1 MTYPKK
7 SDLNTVKERLNFD
20 IPPQT
25 AATNPVYSVPSN
37 NFQVQNI
44 PPQTT
49 FFRQVPHQNELPR
62 ATFTA
67 SNYIPNIP
75 LPQTNQPSNPIPKP
89 LPNPTSFT
97 QQIPEPSKIQGNTT
111 APIWKFDTIL
121 KNDKKEKEMNYT
133 PYQQLADYSGNNSIP
148 NTFSIPQKE

>member
-25 AATNPVYSVPSN
+25 AANNPIYSVPNN
-37 NFQVQNI
+37 NFQVQNL
-44 PPQTT
+44 PPQTN
-49 FFRQVPHQNELPR
+49 FFRQIPQQNELPR

-75 LPQTNQPSNPIPKP
+75 LPQSNQFSNPNPVQNP
-89 LPNPTSFT
+89 LPNPSSLA
-97 QQIPEPSKIQGNTT
+97 QNIPEPIKIQGNTA
-111 APIWKFDTIL
+111 APIWKFDSIL
-121 KNDKKEKEMNYT
+121 KNEKK
-133 PYQQLADYSGNNSIP
+133 
-148 NTFSIPQKE
+148 

>member
-25 AATNPVYSVPSN
+25 AANNTIYSVPNN
-37 NFQVQNI
+37 NFQVQNL
-44 PPQTT
+44 PPQTN
-49 FFRQVPHQNELPR
+49 FFRQIPQQNELPR

-75 LPQTNQPSNPIPKP
+75 LPQSNQF
-89 LPNPTSFT
+89 PNPNPNPVPNPVPNPSSFA
-97 QQIPEPSKIQGNTT
+97 QNIPEPIKIQGNAAT
-111 APIWKFDTIL
+111 PIWKFDSIL
-121 KNDKKEKEMNYT
+121 KNEKK
-133 PYQQLADYSGNNSIP
+133 
-148 NTFSIPQKE
+148 

>member
-25 AATNPVYSVPSN
+25 VVVNPIKSVPSN
-37 NFQVQNI
+37 SVHVQNI
-44 PPQTT
+44 PTQAN
-49 FFRQVPHQNELPR
+49 FFKQIPHQNELPR

-67 SNYIPNIP
+67 SNYIPNVP
-75 LPQTNQPSNPIPKP
+75 LTQSNQIFSQVQKP
-89 LPNPTSFT
+89 LPNPSSLP
-97 QQIPEPSKIQGNTT
+97 QIISEPSKTQENSA

-121 KNDKKEKEMNYT
+121 KK
-133 PYQQLADYSGNNSIP
+133 
-148 NTFSIPQKE
+148 